1 MKITDLF
8 QKVKS
13 SVMDYYQ
20 MYLEAKAEAA
30 DWKEFPPEILH
41 AVLENNKELAAKL
54 YSRKTGASEHK
65 AKMLIWKIRRD
76 VHLYY
81 PGILHDQ
88 ACARDMEAIK
98 TLWPFGR
105 EAILVFAVSEKEY
118 KAGGNM
124 VGRIKRFVLEPS
136 GTGEYEFKKLTNNI
150 DSEELVFDIIFRNN
164 KIYLKDS
171 EGNVT
176 EMESFS
182 FTSGGYFYTFDENSD
197 LYKTF
202 LERYNEANSL
212 QSIIMYRTSDLEKF
226 LTGKMDVD
234 TLTNVA
240 DCYHLVFEDG
250 KVKSEGINIAEELR
264 RLFYRHNDEFFPS
277 ANWETPFSIRHDVY
291 DYFDNYTVYYVNNDE
306 QLKGQLSAIRE
317 HVDAPEL
324 KDPTYPN
331 IWNSLVSQA
340 EMVYSGWKNAIAE
353 SELCIELVSVD
364 KDSGEMVFE
373 IPQNTIFDHEGY
385 KLYFDDTVEFRQK
398 FKNFVDKYIFRL
410 IVKPVDNLV
419 SICLECNYDY
429 LWHTGAFWSTFAED
443 VMFKSDKA

>member
-1 MKITDLF
+1 MKIIDLF

-13 SVMDYYQ
+13 SVIGYYQ
-20 MYLEAKAEAA
+20 MYLEVKAEAVGWR
-30 DWKEFPPEILH
+30 DFPPEILH

-76 VHLYY
+76 VQSYY

-105 EAILVFAVSEKEY
+105 ETILVFAVSEKEY

-124 VGRIKRFVLEPS
+124 TGLIKRFVLDPS
-136 GTGEYEFKKLTNNI
+136 GTGEYKFKKLTNNI

-171 EGNVT
+171 EGNVSV
-176 EMESFS
+176 MESFS
-182 FTSGGYFYTFDENSD
+182 FTSGGYFYTFDESSD

-202 LERYNEANSL
+202 LERYNNANNL

-226 LTGKMDVD
+226 LSGKMDMD

-264 RLFYRHNDEFFPS
+264 RLFYRRNDEFFPS
-277 ANWETPFSIRHDVY
+277 ANLETPFAIRGDVY
-291 DYFDNYTVYYVNNDE
+291 DYLDNYAMYYVNNDD
-306 QLKGQLSAIRE
+306 QLASQLSAIRE
-317 HVDAPEL
+317 HVDAPIL
-324 KDPTYPN
+324 KEATIPQ
-331 IWNSLVSQA
+331 IWNTFVSQA
-340 EMVYSGWKNAIAE
+340 GMVYYGWKGAIAE
-353 SELCIELVSVD
+353 SELCTVLASVD

-373 IPQNTIFDHEGY
+373 IPRDTIFNHDY
-385 KLYFDDTVEFRQK
+385 KIYFDDNVGYRQH
-398 FKNFVDKYIFRL
+398 FKNIVDKYIFRL

-429 LWHTGAFWSTFAED
+429 IGHSVAFWSTFAED
-443 VMFKSDKA
+443 VMFKSKKA